1 MLYQLGHDL
10 GRVAS
15 GQPYQGIGEVN
26 SEITPNRAARWIA
39 TADPVARRALLA
51 HYVKV
56 FRAEDPRFNDEAFA
70 KLVDAEV
77 AHLRAWA
84 DMLFP
89 PPSDSSEN

>member
-1 MLYQLGHDL
+1 M
-10 GRVAS
+10 
-15 GQPYQGIGEVN
+15 N

-39 TADPVARRALLA
+39 TAHPVARRALLA
-51 HYVKV
+51 HYVKL
-56 FRAEDPRFNDEAFA
+56 FRAEDPRFNVEAFST
-70 KLVDAEV
+70 LVRDEI